1 MIYSNLV
8 KIILICTLKRA
19 IKYMNDL
26 EKGGSAKI
34 RRGIDWINDMVLVDM
49 QTSDKIKVLF
59 RTLEIQGA
67 SRPSFLAF
75 RALRAHLLF
84 KL

>member
-8 KIILICTLKRA
+8 KIILICALKRA

-49 QTSDKIKVLF
+49 QTSDKI
-59 RTLEIQGA
+59 II
-67 SRPSFLAF
+67 
-75 RALRAHLLF
+75 
-84 KL
+84 